1 MNELKALILDYLDG
15 VVFAELPEISD
26 KCRIT
31 QLMVKKVLYELENE
45 GKITSWWNETEG
57 DATLSYE
64 KIDSPSYKLTYSEGF
79 TIGYREGK
87 DVAVRDAFE
96 AGRQDVL
103 AKLKVLF

>member
-31 QLMVKKVLYELENE
+31 QLMAGKALTELNVE
-45 GKITSWWNETEG
+45 GIIKIERQNGLIT
-57 DATLSYE
+57 YE
-64 KIDSPSYKLTYSEGF
+64 KIDSPSYELTYSEGF

-103 AKLKVLF
+103 AKLKAFF